1 MKEKQVT
8 LFSQLI
14 SIALLVCAIAFIS
27 LAFILPK
34 SLLPIYEKSLYQH
47 LKQPLS
53 FVGSDINDNII
64 ETDIAYLYVVS
75 TNDIVYSDNLSSI
88 IKASPRQILLY
99 IKNEYGKFRYLGR
112 TYYYNTSYNN
122 DVKKISITDDKYINN
137 IREDMLYRIFPVIII
152 CVLLILILIVWWS
165 QHLIKKIEH
174 LKEKVDNLD
183 NDDYVDKYQFKI
195 DDELKSLSNSIDDM
209 RLTLKQQEEYK
220 SQMYQNIS
228 HDFKTPLTVIKSY
241 LEAIDDGMLE
251 SSDAKDV
258 IKEQVNKLEQKV
270 HSLLYLNKIDYIKN
284 LNNSYNEKIDISQIL
299 NDSIAK
305 FKIQRPDVVWKVKIE
320 DKKTIFDGTYDMWEA
335 IIDNILNN
343 FVRYADKMINV
354 TIKNDKIIFFNDGPN
369 IDEKIVNDI
378 FTPYKKGIK
387 GQFGLGLSIVKKT
400 VALVGYEVS
409 VKNAKKGVNFIIKK
423 AKDSH

>member
-34 SLLPIYEKSLYQH
+34 SLLPIYEKNLYQY

-53 FVGSDINDNII
+53 FVESDINDNII
-64 ETDIAYLYVVS
+64 DTDIAYLYVVS
-75 TNDIVYSDNLSSI
+75 ANDIVYSDNLSNI
-88 IKASPRQILLY
+88 IKSSPRQILLN

-122 DVKKISITDDKYINN
+122 NVKKISITDDKYINN
-137 IREDMLYRIFPVIII
+137 IREDMLFRIFPVIII
-152 CVLLILILIVWWS
+152 CVLLILVLIVWWS

-174 LKEKVDNLD
+174 LKEKVNNLD
-183 NDDYVDKYQFKI
+183 NDDYVDKYRFKVN
-195 DDELKSLSNSIDDM
+195 DELKLLSDAIDDM

-220 SQMYQNIS
+220 NQMYQNIS

-284 LNNSYNEKIDISQIL
+284 LNNSYNEKLDILPIL
-299 NDSIAK
+299 NESIAK
-305 FKIQRPDVVWKVKIE
+305 FKIQRPDIVWKVKIE

-343 FVRYADKMINV
+343 FIRYANKLINV
-354 TIKNDKIIFFNDGPN
+354 TIKNDRIIFFNDGPN

-409 VKNAKKGVNFIIKK
+409 VKNEKKGVNFIIKK

>member
-14 SIALLVCAIAFIS
+14 SIALLVCTIAFIS

-34 SLLPIYEKSLYQH
+34 SLLPIYEKSLYQY

-53 FVGSDINDNII
+53 FVESDINDNII

-88 IKASPRQILLY
+88 IKASPRQILLN
-99 IKNEYGKFRYLGR
+99 IKDEYGKFRYLGR

-122 DVKKISITDDKYINN
+122 DVKKISITDDKYISN

-183 NDDYVDKYQFKI
+183 NDDYVDKYQFKV
-195 DDELKSLSNSIDDM
+195 DDELKSLSNAIDDM

-299 NDSIAK
+299 NESIAK

-320 DKKTIFDGTYDMWEA
+320 DKKTVFDGTYDMWEA

-354 TIKNDKIIFFNDGPN
+354 TIRNDKIIFFNDGPN

-409 VKNAKKGVNFIIKK
+409 VKNDKKGVNFIIKK
-423 AKDSH
+423 VKDSH

>member
-14 SIALLVCAIAFIS
+14 SIALLVCTIAFIS

-34 SLLPIYEKSLYQH
+34 SLLPIYEKSLYQY

-53 FVGSDINDNII
+53 FVESDINDNII

-88 IKASPRQILLY
+88 IKASPRQILLN
-99 IKNEYGKFRYLGR
+99 IKDEYGKFRYLGR

-122 DVKKISITDDKYINN
+122 DVKKISITDDKYISN

-183 NDDYVDKYQFKI
+183 NDDYVDKYQFKV
-195 DDELKSLSNSIDDM
+195 DDELKSLSNAIDDM

-299 NDSIAK
+299 NESIAK

-423 AKDSH
+423 VKDSH

>member
-1 MKEKQVT
+1 
-8 LFSQLI
+8 
-14 SIALLVCAIAFIS
+14 
-27 LAFILPK
+27 
-34 SLLPIYEKSLYQH
+34 
-47 LKQPLS
+47 
-53 FVGSDINDNII
+53 
-64 ETDIAYLYVVS
+64 
-75 TNDIVYSDNLSSI
+75 
-88 IKASPRQILLY
+88 
-99 IKNEYGKFRYLGR
+99 
-112 TYYYNTSYNN
+112 
-122 DVKKISITDDKYINN
+122 
-137 IREDMLYRIFPVIII
+137 
-152 CVLLILILIVWWS
+152 
-165 QHLIKKIEH
+165 
-174 LKEKVDNLD
+174 
-183 NDDYVDKYQFKI
+183 
-195 DDELKSLSNSIDDM
+195 
-209 RLTLKQQEEYK
+209 
-220 SQMYQNIS
+220 
-228 HDFKTPLTVIKSY
+228 
-241 LEAIDDGMLE
+241 MLE

-299 NDSIAK
+299 NESIAK

>member
-14 SIALLVCAIAFIS
+14 SIALLVCTIAFIS

-34 SLLPIYEKSLYQH
+34 SLLPIYEKSLYQY

-53 FVGSDINDNII
+53 FVESDINDNII

-88 IKASPRQILLY
+88 IKASPRQILLN
-99 IKNEYGKFRYLGR
+99 IKDEYGKFRYLGR

-165 QHLIKKIEH
+165 QHLIKKVEH

-183 NDDYVDKYQFKI
+183 NDDYVDKYQFKV
-195 DDELKSLSNSIDDM
+195 DDELKSLSNAIDDM

-299 NDSIAK
+299 NESIAK

>member
-1 MKEKQVT
+1 M
-8 LFSQLI
+8 
-14 SIALLVCAIAFIS
+14 
-27 LAFILPK
+27 
-34 SLLPIYEKSLYQH
+34 
-47 LKQPLS
+47 
-53 FVGSDINDNII
+53 
-64 ETDIAYLYVVS
+64 VS

-88 IKASPRQILLY
+88 IKASPRQILLN
-99 IKNEYGKFRYLGR
+99 IKDEYGKFRYLGR

-165 QHLIKKIEH
+165 QHLIKKVEH

-183 NDDYVDKYQFKI
+183 NDDYVDKYQFKV
-195 DDELKSLSNSIDDM
+195 DDELKSLSNAIDDM

-270 HSLLYLNKIDYIKN
+270 HSLLYLNKINDQMLYGRLK
-284 LNNSYNEKIDISQIL
+284 LKIRKRFST
-299 NDSIAK
+299 
-305 FKIQRPDVVWKVKIE
+305 VH
-320 DKKTIFDGTYDMWEA
+320 TICGK
-335 IIDNILNN
+335 LLL
-343 FVRYADKMINV
+343 
-354 TIKNDKIIFFNDGPN
+354 IIF
-369 IDEKIVNDI
+369 
-378 FTPYKKGIK
+378 
-387 GQFGLGLSIVKKT
+387 
-400 VALVGYEVS
+400 
-409 VKNAKKGVNFIIKK
+409 
-423 AKDSH
+423 